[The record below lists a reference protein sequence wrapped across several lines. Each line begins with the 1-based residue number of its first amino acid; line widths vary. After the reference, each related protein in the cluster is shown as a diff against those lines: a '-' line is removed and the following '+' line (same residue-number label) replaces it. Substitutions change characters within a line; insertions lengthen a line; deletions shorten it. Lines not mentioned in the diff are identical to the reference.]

1 MTNEKEWKPMPER
14 EDAWITDYAFEAAVE
29 VADDEESHDSTVQ
42 VIELQNVYKIVA
54 EATRRGKMEAWEEAK
69 MILVPHQQ
77 FAADHPYREVRKK
90 LFKAVEAKL
99 TSLKTP

>member
-1 MTNEKEWKPMPER
+1 M
-14 EDAWITDYAFEAAVE
+14 
-29 VADDEESHDSTVQ
+29 EEPDL
-42 VIELQNVYKIVA
+42 EKIVA
-54 EATRRGKMEAWEEAK
+54 EATRRGEMKAWEEAK

-90 LFKAVEAKL
+90 LFKAVEDKL